1 MGRSALKRRGLG
13 RFRRDES
20 GATAIEFAFVAAPF
34 FFMMFALI
42 ELGVLFVVDVALE
55 SAVSQTG
62 RLVRTGQAHDRALT
76 VSEFKQDVCS
86 RMGVFESQCD
96 NRLLVDVRVIPR
108 FTGQTP
114 PDPVDADG
122 ELSESGLLFA
132 IGGPRD
138 IILLSAWYPQP
149 LFTPLVSQGAER
161 VAGHRVLNVTTAFR
175 NEPF

>member
-1 MGRSALKRRGLG
+1 MQGSPSGPLGLG
-13 RFRRDES
+13 RFRRDQG

-42 ELGVLFVVDVALE
+42 ELGMLFVMDVTLE
-55 SAVSQTG
+55 TAVSQTG
-62 RLVRTGQAHDRALT
+62 RLVRTGQAHSRAMS
-76 VSEFKQDVCS
+76 VSEFREDVCS
-86 RMGVFESQCD
+86 RMGVFESQCAD
-96 NRLLVDVRVIPR
+96 RLLVDVRVIPR

-114 PDPVDADG
+114 PDPVDENG
-122 ELSESGLLFA
+122 ELSGSDLLFA

-138 IILLSAWYPQP
+138 IILVSAWYPQP

-161 VAGHRVLNVTTAFR
+161 VAGQRVLNVTTAFR